1 MRNKLLEVK
10 GLETTFF
17 TDDGQIPAVDN
28 IDFSVHEGEILGI
41 VGESGSGKS
50 VTSLSIMGLI
60 PSPPGKI
67 TGGQILLGE
76 KNLAKLTD
84 KQMQKIRGKDVA
96 MIFQEPMTSLNPLF
110 TVGDQLKEAIVI
122 HNPKWSKKKAF
133 ARAVEIMKLVGLPR
147 AEELLKDY
155 PHQLSG
161 GMRQRVMIAMALV
174 CDPKV
179 LIADEPTTALD
190 VTIQAQ
196 ILQLM
201 KDINKRL
208 NTAILLITHDLG
220 VVAETCERVI
230 VMYAGQIVEEA
241 PINEIF
247 NKPLHPY
254 TQGLIKSVPDMRFKK
269 ESLYSIPGT
278 VPKPGT
284 IKEGCRFAARCEF
297 AMERCT
303 QETPPLYVASEQHKS
318 RCFLL
323 DEQEV
328 AKRDESVIESGR
340 VEEIFSN

>member
-1 MRNKLLEVK
+1 MRKKLLEVK
-10 GLETTFF
+10 GLQTTFF
-17 TDDGQIPAVDN
+17 TDDGQIPAVDD

-67 TGGQILLGE
+67 TGGQVLLDG

-84 KQMQKIRGKDVA
+84 KQMQKVRGKDVA

-110 TVGDQLKEAIVI
+110 TIGEQLKEAILI

-133 ARAVEIMKLVGLPR
+133 ARAVDIMKLVGLPR

-201 KDINKRL
+201 KDLNKRM
-208 NTAILLITHDLG
+208 NTAVLLITHDLG

-241 PINEIF
+241 SIQEIF
-247 NKPLHPY
+247 KTPKHPY
-254 TQGLIKSVPDMRFKK
+254 TQGLIKSVPDMRYKK
-269 ESLYSIPGT
+269 DSLYSIPGT

-284 IKEGCRFAARCEF
+284 IKNGCRFAARCEF
-297 AMERCT
+297 AMERCL
-303 QETPPLYVASEQHKS
+303 QETPPLYEATKHHRA

-323 DEQEV
+323 EEQEV
-328 AKRDESVIESGR
+328 VHHVESVVES
-340 VEEIFSN
+340 

>member
-1 MRNKLLEVK
+1 MERLRMRNKLLEII

-17 TDDGQIPAVDN
+17 TDDGQIPAVDH

-67 TGGQILLGE
+67 TGGEIFLEGR
-76 KNLAKLTD
+76 NLAELTD
-84 KQMQKIRGKDVA
+84 KQMRKIRGKDVA

-110 TVGDQLKEAIVI
+110 TIGNQLKEAILI
-122 HNPKWSKKKAF
+122 HHPKWSKKKALV
-133 ARAVEIMKLVGLPR
+133 RAVEIMKLVGLPR

-174 CDPKV
+174 CEPKV

-208 NTAILLITHDLG
+208 NTAVLLITHDLG

-241 PINEIF
+241 SVHEIF
-247 NKPLHPY
+247 NNPLHPY

-269 ESLYSIPGT
+269 ELLYSIPGT

-284 IKEGCRFAARCEF
+284 IKVGCRFAERCEF

-303 QETPPLYVASEQHKS
+303 QETPLLYTASEHHKS

-323 DEQEV
+323 AEQEV
-328 AKRDESVIESGR
+328 AERDKCAIES
-340 VEEIFSN
+340 

>member
-1 MRNKLLEVK
+1 MRKKLLEIK
-10 GLETTFF
+10 GLRTTFF
-17 TDDGQIPAVDN
+17 TDNGQIPAVDD
-28 IDFSVHEGEILGI
+28 IDFSVQEGEILGI

-67 TGGQILLGE
+67 TGGEILLDN
-76 KNLAKLTD
+76 KNLVNCTE
-84 KQMQKIRGKDVA
+84 KQMQKIRGKDIA

-110 TVGDQLKEAIVI
+110 TIGDQLKEAILI

-147 AEELLKDY
+147 AEDLLKDY

-174 CDPKV
+174 CDPQV

-201 KDINKRL
+201 KDLNKRL
-208 NTAILLITHDLG
+208 NTAVLLITHDLG

-241 PINEIF
+241 PIQEIF
-247 NKPLHPY
+247 SNPKHPY
-254 TQGLIKSVPDMRFKK
+254 TQGLIQSVPDMRFKK
-269 ESLYSIPGT
+269 DNLYSIPGS
-278 VPKPGT
+278 VPKLGS
-284 IKEGCRFAARCEF
+284 IQVGCRFAARCEY
-297 AMERCT
+297 AMERCL
-303 QETPPLYVASEQHKS
+303 QETPPLFEAAEQHKS

-323 DEQEV
+323 EKQEV
-328 AKRDESVIESGR
+328 EQRVESVIKG
-340 VEEIFSN
+340 

>member
-1 MRNKLLEVK
+1 MRKKLLELK
-10 GLETTFF
+10 GLKTTFF
-17 TDDGQIPAVDN
+17 TDDGQIPAVDD

-67 TGGQILLGE
+67 TGGDILLDG
-76 KNLAKLTD
+76 KNLATLSD

-110 TVGDQLKEAIVI
+110 TIGDQLKEAILI

-133 ARAVEIMKLVGLPR
+133 ARAIEIMKLVGLPR

-201 KDINKRL
+201 KDLNKRL
-208 NTAILLITHDLG
+208 NTAVLLITHDLG

-241 PINEIF
+241 PIQEIF
-247 NKPLHPY
+247 ANPKHPY
-254 TQGLIKSVPDMRFKK
+254 TQGLIKSVPDMRYKK
-269 ESLYSIPGT
+269 DNLYSIPGS
-278 VPKPGT
+278 VPKPGSVQ
-284 IKEGCRFAARCEF
+284 EGCRFAARCEF
-297 AMERCT
+297 VMDRCV
-303 QETPPLYVASEQHKS
+303 QETPPLYEAAEQHKS

-323 DEQEV
+323 GKQEV
-328 AKRDESVIESGR
+328 EQRVESVIEG
-340 VEEIFSN
+340 

>member
-1 MRNKLLEVK
+1 
-10 GLETTFF
+10 
-17 TDDGQIPAVDN
+17 
-28 IDFSVHEGEILGI
+28 
-41 VGESGSGKS
+41 
-50 VTSLSIMGLI
+50 
-60 PSPPGKI
+60 
-67 TGGQILLGE
+67 
-76 KNLAKLTD
+76 
-84 KQMQKIRGKDVA
+84 MQKIRGKDVA

-110 TVGDQLKEAIVI
+110 TVGDQLKEAIII

-208 NTAILLITHDLG
+208 NTAVLLITHDLG

-278 VPKPGT
+278 VPKPGS

-328 AKRDESVIESGR
+328 AERDERVIESGR
-340 VEEIFSN
+340 VVEIFSN